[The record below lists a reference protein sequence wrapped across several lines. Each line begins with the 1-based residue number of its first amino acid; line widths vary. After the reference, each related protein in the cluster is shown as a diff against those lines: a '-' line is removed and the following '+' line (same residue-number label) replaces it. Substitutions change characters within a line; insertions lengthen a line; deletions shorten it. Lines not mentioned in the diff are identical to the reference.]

1 MTLLELLPSQSGD
14 VRRSPGISSRRI
26 SSANKGGIS
35 GNQTFD
41 LVGMDSSLVVSAGSQ
56 CCPGGDLSICC
67 VESQGVLGLDLNHIA
82 PSQEFLGEWIS
93 DDHALISDLQHR
105 TMHDQVNESSN
116 NCCGNQSQNDVRDI
130 GGYEGLKN
138 SSSKQGVSNVG
149 HHNCGCGSE
158 TFDVRQSELSTGERG
173 I

>member
-1 MTLLELLPSQSGD
+1 MTLLEFLPSQSGD
-14 VRRSPGISSRRI
+14 VSRSSGISSRRI
-26 SSANKGGIS
+26 SSAYKGAIS
-35 GNQTFD
+35 RNQTFD
-41 LVGMDSSLVVSAGSQ
+41 FVGMDSSMVVSAGSK
-56 CCPGGDLSICC
+56 CRPGGDLSICC

-93 DDHALISDLQHR
+93 DDHALISDLQLR
-105 TMHDQVNESSN
+105 TVNYQEDKSSDH
-116 NCCGNQSQNDVRDI
+116 CCGNQSQNDVRDI

-138 SSSKQGVSNVG
+138 RSSQQCVSNVG